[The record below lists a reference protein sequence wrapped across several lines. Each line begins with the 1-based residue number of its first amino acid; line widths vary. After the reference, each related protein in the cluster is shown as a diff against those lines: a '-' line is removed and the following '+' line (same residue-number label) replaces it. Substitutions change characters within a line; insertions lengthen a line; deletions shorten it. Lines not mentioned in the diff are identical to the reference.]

1 MSAEPFTLARYSE
14 HLAQALESGYRF
26 LGFEDL
32 DGEPPFVVL
41 RHDIDYSP
49 RRALP
54 VAEIERQLGVSA
66 TYCFHVTCPWYSV
79 EVEPHRAFV
88 EAVLEAGHWLGL
100 HFDASEISS
109 DADVVTGVERDAR
122 RLEALFG
129 HAVTAVSFHMPGR
142 RTVGGIELPDGL
154 VNVYGPRFFE
164 EIAYVSDSNQ
174 DWRGTD
180 VEALFAGRAVN
191 RLQLLTH
198 PFWWRESYGTIG
210 EKLEELAAELGVA
223 VEEIATWEQVEL
235 IRRGAA

>member
-1 MSAEPFTLARYSE
+1 VWFGYEHVTPAMLQRGEYGARVGVPRLLQMLE
-14 HLAQALESGYRF
+14 RHELPATFFIPGHPLESF
-26 LGFEDL
+26 P
-32 DGEPPFVVL
+32 EP
-41 RHDIDYSP
+41 S
-49 RRALP
+49 
-54 VAEIERQLGVSA
+54 
-66 TYCFHVTCPWYSV
+66 
-79 EVEPHRAFV
+79 